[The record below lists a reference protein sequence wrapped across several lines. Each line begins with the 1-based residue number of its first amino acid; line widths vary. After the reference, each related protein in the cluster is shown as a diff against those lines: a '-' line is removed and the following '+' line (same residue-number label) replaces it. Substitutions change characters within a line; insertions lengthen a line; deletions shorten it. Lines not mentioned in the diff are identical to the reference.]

1 MMADVK
7 LETDNVENSL
17 LAVKKKTTHYK
28 YILCCQLPL
37 TANVMFC
44 TLTIYVTQI
53 PWVLAEAGFH
63 TTIRHWMHVT

>member
-1 MMADVK
+1 MADVK

-17 LAVKKKTTHYK
+17 LAVKKKTTPYE

-44 TLTIYVTQI
+44 TLTIYVMQI
-53 PWVLAEAGFH
+53 P
-63 TTIRHWMHVT
+63 